1 MHKNRLEG
9 AAAEGD
15 GKKKLA
21 APNSRAGLET
31 TSPGFAV
38 KARNNNGAKAASM
51 VVVEEGKTAAVAVGV
66 ATRTRTTAGSNGGKA
81 AGLLSSNGS
90 KAGARGLVSCNGSS
104 TKTPLEQARG
114 GGGGDLSLCGESGAG
129 EFADSAGVRGECEK
143 ALVALRRG
151 NTTKALRII
160 RDACN
165 QNKGCA
171 LAQRVQGHIYMRLAS
186 LIEDHS
192 KKQRHF
198 CAALESAKKA
208 SALSPQSLEYAHFYA
223 QSLYEAAKD
232 SKGYEEVILEC
243 ERALSVDTPV
253 DPAKD
258 SLHYEYQHELP
269 TPEARISHVQQ
280 ELKGL
285 KQKAN
290 LANLTSISSWMH
302 TLSNG
307 TGEDKIRFIQV
318 CKVREQDP
326 MEQRVSQP
334 KRPHEVKKVV
344 KTPEERRQEIEVR
357 VAAARLL
364 QQRAE
369 LPSISVSESQEETET
384 EKPLQLRSDR
394 RKSGGSSSRR
404 LVKTS
409 SSEDRVERVRPFW
422 HAADIRK
429 REALLEVLVA
439 ELKEHVG
446 SPKNNPSMQALA
458 EAIKFAQEKKTWRF
472 WACCECG
479 ERLTEYQ
486 SLIHHVMHEHTGPLP
501 QKLQDVLPQELDQ
514 NWAVLLLEDDFGP
527 VDGPEAVRMLIENAR
542 SDNPS
547 DRTAPSDSLI
557 VVTTDSEPH
566 SNDKSEGIPAESLPE
581 DPSNNIDTEC
591 NGDMPAKDMVQ
602 STREMHPYEL
612 PVVENEERRKLLE
625 KVYSLC
631 RELIR
636 NKCLANEHV
645 IEIIQFATGKIQ
657 SLVPDPTMHYEFDQS
672 PVFIRFLD
680 PLPLRHIHKYLM
692 ELAQACGLHSA
703 DSTSPQSTTEGRDE
717 EIIQDRL
724 FLNEDF
730 TMLLLDEQVLHE
742 FPEESVPAEMKV
754 EEGETKKLLM
764 NEKGDACSRP
774 QLPLM
779 KSRDGDTHAD
789 LQLAWIYG
797 SMEYEYSP
805 SGWKQ
810 FREQQA
816 VQGRE
821 ALKLL
826 KKELHH
832 RQGLCEKK
840 LELMGY
846 EEALNI
852 AENLCVQESRKATD
866 NECQKTYEMVL
877 KQRHQEL
884 VEARMSG
891 LSDSHKIELDAISS
905 ILRNIQNGQV
915 HWPSSSVG
923 TLTVRLS
930 DSDDEEEG
938 NCLLQESALHA
949 DSHVESVILHRRKE
963 LSKEVNY
970 IDAKIMK
977 TMNSVQN
984 MEAKVGQFAVLDYR
998 AVVLPLVKSL
1008 LKSHLE
1014 GEAEKDAMQK
1024 SDAAREAFLA
1034 ELAKDKKS
1042 PTTKEAELLKQSRDK
1057 PKDKKRLK
1065 DQKKPKDVKV
1075 SQGQSMRCIFSQTFQ
1090 KLHQDDC
1097 NIGSVT
1103 QEDQEEEGNS
1113 SSWDWGETKCD
1124 ELLQQEV
1131 ELQHQAELE
1140 AEERKLAEALELQR
1154 RADEESREQHL
1165 AEQCHKKLAQDSHVQ
1180 KRTSEDD
1187 GRDVIVMSPQQLQ
1200 IEMET
1205 LEVDDNHSADP
1216 SIGLMRSVSRV
1227 DPEAHQRVD
1236 LVEKVGCLE
1245 GVSPESNKLDG
1256 NQPTGLA
1263 KKSRHRRKRGPRIH
1277 AEEGM
1282 MGDPEGQAVLDV
1294 NASSLGL
1301 KFLHGQRGEHES
1313 KTLRQLQAE
1322 QDDEERFQ
1330 ADLERALQQSLRSLW
1345 KQISLESSGS
1355 VVAPQAEAAVGSI
1368 PRREQ
1373 PMERTS
1379 SGTEDVGKG
1388 LQNEI
1393 GQYNCFLNV
1402 VIQSL
1407 WHLKRFREE
1416 LLAESS
1422 KQHIHVGEP
1431 CVVCALRGIFVGL
1444 SSRAFTTPS
1453 HDAPVAPTALRV
1465 ALSAMYS
1472 DSNFFQEAQMNDASE
1487 VLAVIFDCLHKAFV
1501 PSGASSDGES
1511 DGSTAGESWDCQD
1524 GHPCIVHNLFGL
1536 DVVEQMNC
1544 QGCELESRHL
1554 KYTAFFHNINASSLR
1569 TAKVLYEDC
1578 AMDELLKL
1586 VDMNHQLACDIDTGG
1601 CGRQNYIHHLL
1612 RAAPHVFTT
1621 VLGWQNGRESF
1632 EDISVTVDA
1641 IDVAMDI
1648 GVVYRGIDEGSR
1660 HQLISVVCYYGQHYH
1675 CFAYNQELARWVLF
1689 DDSTVKVVGD
1699 WGDVAMTCRKGH
1711 LQPQVLFYEA
1721 VSAC

>member
-1 MHKNRLEG
+1 MEILKQNGCVHPLRL
-9 AAAEGD
+9 
-15 GKKKLA
+15 L
-21 APNSRAGLET
+21 
-31 TSPGFAV
+31 
-38 KARNNNGAKAASM
+38 
-51 VVVEEGKTAAVAVGV
+51 
-66 ATRTRTTAGSNGGKA
+66 A

-104 TKTPLEQARG
+104 TKTPLEPACGGGG
-114 GGGGDLSLCGESGAG
+114 GGGGDLRLCGETRAG

-160 RDACN
+160 RDTCN

-223 QSLYEAAKD
+223 HSLYEAAKD

-318 CKVREQDP
+318 RKVREQDP

-458 EAIKFAQEKKTWRF
+458 EALKFAEEKKTWRF

-486 SLIHHVMHEHTGPLP
+486 SLIHHLTHEHIVPLP

-527 VDGPEAVRMLIENAR
+527 VDGPEAVRMLIENAQ

-547 DRTAPSDSLI
+547 DKTAPSDSLI

-566 SNDKSEGIPAESLPE
+566 SNDKSEGIPTESLPE
-581 DPSNNIDTEC
+581 DPSNQIDTEC
-591 NGDMPAKDMVQ
+591 NGDMPAKDMVR
-602 STREMHPYEL
+602 STTEMHPYEL

-645 IEIIQFATGKIQ
+645 VEIIQFATGKIQ
-657 SLVPDPTMHYEFDQS
+657 SMVPDPTMHYEFDQS

-680 PLPLRHIHKYLM
+680 PLPLWHIHKYLM
-692 ELAQACGLHSA
+692 ELALACGLHSA

-754 EEGETKKLLM
+754 EEGDTKKLLM

-779 KSRDGDTHAD
+779 KSRDGETHAD

-905 ILRNIQNGQV
+905 ILRNVQNGQV

-930 DSDDEEEG
+930 DLDDEEEG

-963 LSKEVNY
+963 LSKEVC
-970 IDAKIMK
+970 A
-977 TMNSVQN
+977 
-984 MEAKVGQFAVLDYR
+984 
-998 AVVLPLVKSL
+998 
-1008 LKSHLE
+1008 
-1014 GEAEKDAMQK
+1014 
-1024 SDAAREAFLA
+1024 
-1034 ELAKDKKS
+1034 
-1042 PTTKEAELLKQSRDK
+1042 
-1057 PKDKKRLK
+1057 
-1065 DQKKPKDVKV
+1065 
-1075 SQGQSMRCIFSQTFQ
+1075 
-1090 KLHQDDC
+1090 
-1097 NIGSVT
+1097 
-1103 QEDQEEEGNS
+1103 
-1113 SSWDWGETKCD
+1113 
-1124 ELLQQEV
+1124 
-1131 ELQHQAELE
+1131 
-1140 AEERKLAEALELQR
+1140 
-1154 RADEESREQHL
+1154 
-1165 AEQCHKKLAQDSHVQ
+1165 QCS
-1180 KRTSEDD
+1180 
-1187 GRDVIVMSPQQLQ
+1187 
-1200 IEMET
+1200 
-1205 LEVDDNHSADP
+1205 
-1216 SIGLMRSVSRV
+1216 
-1227 DPEAHQRVD
+1227 
-1236 LVEKVGCLE
+1236 
-1245 GVSPESNKLDG
+1245 
-1256 NQPTGLA
+1256 
-1263 KKSRHRRKRGPRIH
+1263 
-1277 AEEGM
+1277 
-1282 MGDPEGQAVLDV
+1282 
-1294 NASSLGL
+1294 
-1301 KFLHGQRGEHES
+1301 
-1313 KTLRQLQAE
+1313 
-1322 QDDEERFQ
+1322 
-1330 ADLERALQQSLRSLW
+1330 
-1345 KQISLESSGS
+1345 
-1355 VVAPQAEAAVGSI
+1355 
-1368 PRREQ
+1368 
-1373 PMERTS
+1373 
-1379 SGTEDVGKG
+1379 
-1388 LQNEI
+1388 
-1393 GQYNCFLNV
+1393 
-1402 VIQSL
+1402 
-1407 WHLKRFREE
+1407 
-1416 LLAESS
+1416 
-1422 KQHIHVGEP
+1422 
-1431 CVVCALRGIFVGL
+1431 
-1444 SSRAFTTPS
+1444 
-1453 HDAPVAPTALRV
+1453 
-1465 ALSAMYS
+1465 
-1472 DSNFFQEAQMNDASE
+1472 
-1487 VLAVIFDCLHKAFV
+1487 
-1501 PSGASSDGES
+1501 
-1511 DGSTAGESWDCQD
+1511 
-1524 GHPCIVHNLFGL
+1524 
-1536 DVVEQMNC
+1536 
-1544 QGCELESRHL
+1544 
-1554 KYTAFFHNINASSLR
+1554 
-1569 TAKVLYEDC
+1569 
-1578 AMDELLKL
+1578 
-1586 VDMNHQLACDIDTGG
+1586 
-1601 CGRQNYIHHLL
+1601 
-1612 RAAPHVFTT
+1612 
-1621 VLGWQNGRESF
+1621 
-1632 EDISVTVDA
+1632 
-1641 IDVAMDI
+1641 
-1648 GVVYRGIDEGSR
+1648 
-1660 HQLISVVCYYGQHYH
+1660 
-1675 CFAYNQELARWVLF
+1675 
-1689 DDSTVKVVGD
+1689 
-1699 WGDVAMTCRKGH
+1699 
-1711 LQPQVLFYEA
+1711 
-1721 VSAC
+1721 